1 VRNPGYLHAG
11 KIIGHLGC
19 SGFEFYDAAKLL
31 PNYDKL
37 KYENAVRDLTV
48 YAKREQGQYELH
60 ANAKKIL
67 RIIIG
72 PAPDDPEYAAWW
84 RGRLI
89 SVRQMREQGQP
100 VEWAE
105 EPPIPLPEQTLV
117 LGMGAGRV
125 VPDWDPAQGRFL
137 PVTEANLTLSFDHR
151 VLDGGAAGRLLARIA
166 ALLARPAD
174 L

>member
-1 VRNPGYLHAG
+1 MSKPWSERPLWEKVWIGPHSKVYLHAG

-84 RGRLI
+84 RCRLI
-89 SVRQMREQGQP
+89 SVRQMREQGQL

-105 EPPIPLPEQTLV
+105 EPPVPLPEQK
-117 LGMGAGRV
+117 
-125 VPDWDPAQGRFL
+125 
-137 PVTEANLTLSFDHR
+137 PVEEPSKKPTRKQRTRKKS
-151 VLDGGAAGRLLARIA
+151 V
-166 ALLARPAD
+166 
-174 L
+174 